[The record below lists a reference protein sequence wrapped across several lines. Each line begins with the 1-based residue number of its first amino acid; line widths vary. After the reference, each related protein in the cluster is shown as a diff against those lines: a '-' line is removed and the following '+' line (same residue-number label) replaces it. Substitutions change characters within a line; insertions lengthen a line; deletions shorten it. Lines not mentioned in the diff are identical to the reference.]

1 MTYALVTLIVVGVLI
16 AILLV
21 IVNRDA
27 NQTIKKRN
35 FERVAQGTR
44 PHLVKV
50 PKETNMAATSLV
62 SANVA
67 GSSSLAESSVQEVSF
82 GTSGRVQ

>member
-1 MTYALVTLIVVGVLI
+1 VTYALATLVVVGVLI

-35 FERVAQGTR
+35 FDRVAQGTR
-44 PHLVKV
+44 PRLVIV
-50 PKETNMAATSLV
+50 PKEQNTAATTTV

-67 GSSSLAESSVQEVSF
+67 GSSWPGESTTQSF

>member
-1 MTYALVTLIVVGVLI
+1 MTYALVTLLVVGALI

-44 PHLVKV
+44 SHLTIV
-50 PKETNMAATSLV
+50 PKDKNTAASTLV

-67 GSSSLAESSVQEVSF
+67 GSNASAESVQQVF